1 LPWRGTESTGNL
13 LNWKRKDSGL
23 NARSAMTIPAH
34 EAVLLRENLGGIA
47 VLTLTRPAARNSLSV
62 EMLEATIEALAAIA
76 DDTAIRAVVIAAN
89 GPAFCAGHDLKELTA
104 RRADAD
110 GGRAFFT
117 AVWSLCSTMMQAVI
131 RLPQPAIACVQG
143 AASAAGCQL
152 VATCDLA
159 VASTAATF
167 TTPGVN
173 IGLFCSSPMV
183 ALSRNVARK
192 HAMEMLLT
200 GDAIAADEALR
211 IGLVNRLAPPGEERS
226 EAIRLARHIASK
238 SAAAIRI
245 GKAAFYAQLE
255 MGLAA
260 AHDYASRVMVENM
273 LDPDA
278 EEGIGAFIAKR
289 KPNWK
294 DR

>member
-1 LPWRGTESTGNL
+1 
-13 LNWKRKDSGL
+13 
-23 NARSAMTIPAH
+23 MTIPAH

-47 VLTLTRPAARNSLSV
+47 VLTLNRPAARNSLSV

>member
-1 LPWRGTESTGNL
+1 LS
-13 LNWKRKDSGL
+13 
-23 NARSAMTIPAH
+23 ARPAITVPAN
-34 EAVLLRENLGGIA
+34 EAVLLHENLDGIA
-47 VLTLTRPAARNSLSV
+47 VLTLNRGAARNSLSTGL
-62 EMLEATIEALAAIA
+62 LEAMIEALAAVA
-76 DDTAIRAVVIAAN
+76 EDPAIRAVIIAAN

-104 RRADAD
+104 RRSDAD

-117 AVWSLCSTMMQAVI
+117 TVWRLCSTMMQAVV
-131 RLPQPAIACVQG
+131 RLPQPVIASVQG
-143 AASAAGCQL
+143 AAFAAGCQL

-159 VASTAATF
+159 VASRAASF
-167 TTPGVN
+167 ATPGVN

-183 ALSRNVARK
+183 GLSRNVARK

-200 GDAIAADEALR
+200 GDAIAAEEALR
-211 IGLVNRLAPPGEERS
+211 IGLVNRVVPPGEERN

-255 MGLAA
+255 MSLAEA
-260 AHDYASRVMVENM
+260 YDYTSQVMIENM
-273 LDPDA
+273 LNADA

-289 KPNWK
+289 KPNWS
-294 DR
+294 DQ

>member
-1 LPWRGTESTGNL
+1 
-13 LNWKRKDSGL
+13 
-23 NARSAMTIPAH
+23 MTVPAN
-34 EAVLLRENLGGIA
+34 EGVLLRENFDGIA
-47 VLTLTRPAARNSLSV
+47 VLSLNRAAARNSLSV
-62 EMLEATIEALAAIA
+62 ELLEAMIEALAAIA
-76 DDTAIRAVVIAAN
+76 GDPAIRAVVIAAN

-104 RRADAD
+104 RRTDGD

-117 AVWSLCSTMMQAVI
+117 TVWKLCSTMMQAVI

-173 IGLFCSSPMV
+173 IGLFCSTPMV

-211 IGLVNRLAPPGEERS
+211 IGLVNRLVAPGEERN

-245 GKAAFYAQLE
+245 GKRAFYAQIE
-255 MGLAA
+255 MGLAE
-260 AHDYASRVMVENM
+260 AHDYASQVMIENM
-273 LDPDA
+273 LDADA

-289 KPNWK
+289 KPKWN
-294 DR
+294 DQ